1 MIDPF
6 LKPPPKKPTVHL
18 NCGPGQD
25 SHERF
30 ALQAEAESLRQTVEK
45 IAMQVGGA
53 WLQGSWQNGF
63 QLVAS
68 GSHLYIYIIC
78 IWMVCV
84 LNHFHLPL
92 VAVIN
97 SQCTCVL
104 KSPNPWLVHPSISTE
119 HAMLTKS
126 SMDWD
131 ADTDPTYVRCCET
144 G

>member
-68 GSHLYIYIIC
+68 GSHLYIYIIIC

-84 LNHFHLPL
+84 LNHFHLAISGCNKFP
-92 VAVIN
+92 VYVCAEV
-97 SQCTCVL
+97 T
-104 KSPNPWLVHPSISTE
+104 PWLVHPS
-119 HAMLTKS
+119 A
-126 SMDWD
+126 D
-131 ADTDPTYVRCCET
+131 ADPTVRCCET

>member
-6 LKPPPKKPTVHL
+6 LKPPPKKTTVHL

-68 GSHLYIYIIC
+68 GSHLYIYNLYMDGLRIESFPFAISGC
-78 IWMVCV
+78 NKFPVYVCAEVTKPMVG
-84 LNHFHLPL
+84 
-92 VAVIN
+92 
-97 SQCTCVL
+97 
-104 KSPNPWLVHPSISTE
+104 SPIYIH
-119 HAMLTKS
+119 
-126 SMDWD
+126 
-131 ADTDPTYVRCCET
+131 
-144 G
+144 

>member
-6 LKPPPKKPTVHL
+6 LKPAPKKTTVHL

-45 IAMQVGGA
+45 IAMQVGCA

-68 GSHLYIYIIC
+68 GSHLDNLYMNDLRIESFPFGHYSSGC
-78 IWMVCV
+78 NKFPVYVCAEVTKPMVG
-84 LNHFHLPL
+84 
-92 VAVIN
+92 
-97 SQCTCVL
+97 
-104 KSPNPWLVHPSISTE
+104 SPISTE

-131 ADTDPTYVRCCET
+131 ADAQIPQRVRCCET